1 MLLQSDF
8 IRRYGLSGNTLKLLA
23 LLIMLVDHVGAVLL
37 PQYRI
42 LRYIGRL
49 SFPIY
54 CFLITEGVMHTH
66 SIYRYGARLLAFAVI
81 SEIPFDLA
89 IFGEVLEFSEQNV
102 FFTLFIGMAVVYLT
116 RIMDI
121 SKGFAVLFLGMGLAL
136 WLRTDYSAYGIII
149 IYCFYIFREKPLW
162 MLISVGITN
171 YIMGIGGTGS
181 QKYAVLAMIP
191 VFLYSGRKSFRDKE
205 TEEDINIHESE
216 DMNAVMPVSRKK
228 TTGQLV
234 LQYGFYA
241 VYPIHLFLLYL
252 IKKYVM

>member
-8 IRRYGLSGNTLKLLA
+8 IRRYGLSGNALKLFA
-23 LLIMLVDHVGAVLL
+23 VIIMLVDHVGAVLL

-54 CFLITEGVMHTH
+54 CFLITEGVVHTH
-66 SIYRYGARLLAFAVI
+66 GIYRYGARLLAFAVI

-89 IFGEVLEFSEQNV
+89 IFGKTLEFSEQNV
-102 FFTLFIGMAVVYLT
+102 FFTLFIGMSVVWLT
-116 RIMDI
+116 RLTDA
-121 SKGFAVLFLGMGLAL
+121 SKGLAALFLGMGAAL
-136 WLRTDYSAYGIII
+136 WLRTDYSAYGIIM

-162 MLISVGITN
+162 MLISVGATN

-191 VFLYSGRKSFRDKE
+191 VFLYSGKKSYGDREIRAELNLCRSDN
-205 TEEDINIHESE
+205 INNHMSAE
-216 DMNAVMPVSRKK
+216 RKK
-228 TTGQLV
+228 TAGQLL

-241 VYPIHLFLLYL
+241 IYPVHLLILFF
-252 IKKYVM
+252 IKKYIM

>member
-66 SIYRYGARLLAFAVI
+66 SIYRYGARLLAFAII

-89 IFGEVLEFSEQNV
+89 IFGEVLELSEQNV
-102 FFTLFIGMAVVYLT
+102 FFTLFIGMAVVHLT
-116 RIMDI
+116 RITDI
-121 SKGFAVLFLGMGLAL
+121 SKGFAVLLLGMGLAL

-191 VFLYSGRKSFRDKE
+191 VFLYSGRKSIRDKE
-205 TEEDINIHESE
+205 TEE

-241 VYPIHLFLLYL
+241 VYPIHLLLFYL
-252 IKKYVM
+252 IKKYVMFEA

>member
-1 MLLQSDF
+1 MLLKSNF

-23 LLIMLVDHVGAVLL
+23 MIIMIIDHVGAVLL

-54 CFLITEGVMHTH
+54 CFLITEGVVHTH
-66 SIYRYGARLLAFAVI
+66 NIYRYGVRLLAFAFI

-89 IFGEVLEFSEQNV
+89 IHGQLLEFSDQNV
-102 FFTLFIGMAVVYLT
+102 FFTLFIGMAVVQLT
-116 RIMDI
+116 RILDT
-121 SKGFAVLFLGMGLAL
+121 SKGLAALMLGMGLAL
-136 WLRTDYSAYGIII
+136 LLKTDYSAYGIIM
-149 IYCFYIFREKPLW
+149 IYCFYVFREKPFW
-162 MLISVGITN
+162 MLISAGITN

-181 QKYAVLAMIP
+181 QKYAVLAMLPI
-191 VFLYSGRKSFRDKE
+191 FLYSGRKTYRDKE
-205 TEEDINIHESE
+205 TEEDSNGCISE
-216 DMNAVMPVSRKK
+216 NMKK
-228 TTGQLV
+228 TAGQIM

-241 VYPIHLFLLYL
+241 VYPIHLLILFF